1 MDAAEDPEENILEDD
16 VFELSGLA
24 LRSGLVEHL
33 WAAWPCESWTAMWV
47 GHDGGHPFRTRA
59 TPDGIEP
66 LPPEWRAYA
75 LKHNTTTAR
84 GSALIV
90 IQHHAGGSF
99 YGENPAD
106 RHPATV
112 AS

>member
-47 GHDGGHPFRTRA
+47 GHDGGPPAWYYRTLAPGLGKPSRR
-59 TPDGIEP
+59 THRRG
-66 LPPEWRAYA
+66 
-75 LKHNTTTAR
+75 TAR
-84 GSALIV
+84 T
-90 IQHHAGGSF
+90 
-99 YGENPAD
+99 
-106 RHPATV
+106 TV
-112 AS
+112 GLR